1 MWRWLPLVLVL
12 LLCGGLLAYEG
23 VDRLVRA
30 AGLLMRWTHA
40 PGPEAIRNYG
50 AHEVTRRP
58 FTFTL
63 TTREV
68 EALEYLPTDQA
79 DTHRAPP
86 VLLIHGAHFQGIHE
100 PRIQAF
106 ARALASAGLRVIT
119 PHLEEITHHNVTPG
133 TLNTIQQ
140 VARLAA
146 HRTHYETV
154 GVIGVSFSGSLALL
168 AAAQEQPGAGSTKVI
183 ANVAA
188 VGAYVSIAHLGRWYA
203 GLDAVGPDHQLL
215 PFKPHPYGARVL
227 FQAHADTVFGE
238 HAADVKRALA
248 FYISDQPERAQAFA
262 ATLPEPPRSDVQELV
277 SDVPHPLSAK
287 LLSLLE
293 QHKPEL
299 AAISPEGQLAT
310 LNVPVL
316 LVHGSDDP
324 IVPSTETLW
333 LEREVPRHALRQ
345 SLVTSAIRHAEL
357 EAKPSIAELWA
368 LVQWASALLE
378 VNEKQSRAPRI
389 Q

>member
-1 MWRWLPLVLVL
+1 MLSVL
-12 LLCGGLLAYEG
+12 LLCAGLLAYEG

-40 PGPEAIRNYG
+40 PGPDAIRNHG
-50 AHEVTRRP
+50 AHEVTRRELS
-58 FTFTL
+58 FTL

-100 PRIQAF
+100 PRIQEF

-119 PHLEEITHHNVTPG
+119 PHLDEITHHNVTPS
-133 TLNTIQQ
+133 TLDTIQQ

-146 HRTHYETV
+146 KRTHYETV
-154 GVIGVSFSGSLALL
+154 GVIGISFSGSLALL
-168 AAAQEQPGAGSTKVI
+168 TAAHEQAPRVI

-188 VGAYVSIAHLGRWYA
+188 VGAYASVAHLGRWYA
-203 GLDAVGPDHQLL
+203 GLDAVGPDRQVL

-227 FQAHADTVFGE
+227 FQAHADAVFGE
-238 HAADVKRALA
+238 QADQVKRALS

-262 ATLPEPPRSDVQELV
+262 QTLPEPPRSEVLELV
-277 SDVPHPLSAK
+277 SDVPHPLSTK
-287 LLSLLE
+287 LLSLLDE
-293 QHKPEL
+293 HKAEL
-299 AAISPEGQLAT
+299 AAISPEGQLDK

-324 IVPSTETLW
+324 VVPSTETLW

-357 EAKPSIAELWA
+357 EAKPSLAELWA
-368 LVQWASALLE
+368 LVKWAAALLE
-378 VNEKQSRAPRI
+378 LNEQQSRAPLVK
-389 Q
+389 

>member
-1 MWRWLPLVLVL
+1 MPLVLVL
-12 LLCGGLLAYEG
+12 LVCGGLLAYEG

-40 PGPEAIRNYG
+40 PGPEAIRTYG
-50 AHEVTRRP
+50 AHEVTRRELS
-58 FTFTL
+58 FTL
-63 TTREV
+63 TTRDV
-68 EALEYLPTDQA
+68 EALEYLPLDQA
-79 DTHRAPP
+79 DTQRAPP

-100 PRIQAF
+100 PRIQEF

-133 TLNTIQQ
+133 TLDTIQQ

-146 HRTHYETV
+146 RRTHYETV
-154 GVIGVSFSGSLALL
+154 GVIGISFSGSLALL
-168 AAAQEQPGAGSTKVI
+168 AAAQEHPTAAAAKVI

-188 VGAYVSIAHLGRWYA
+188 VGSYVSIAHLGRWYA
-203 GLDAVGPDHQLL
+203 GLDAVGPDQQVL

-238 HAADVKRALA
+238 QAAAVKRALA

-262 ATLPEPPRSDVQELV
+262 DTLPEPPRTDVLELV
-277 SDVPHPLSAK
+277 SDVPHPLSGK
-287 LLSLLE
+287 LLALLE
-293 QHKPEL
+293 EHEEEL
-299 AAISPEGQLAT
+299 AAISPEGQLAK

-357 EAKPSIAELWA
+357 EAKPSVAELWA

-378 VNEKQSRAPRI
+378 VNEKQSRKPGGT
-389 Q
+389 

>member
-1 MWRWLPLVLVL
+1 
-12 LLCGGLLAYEG
+12 
-23 VDRLVRA
+23 
-30 AGLLMRWTHA
+30 
-40 PGPEAIRNYG
+40 
-50 AHEVTRRP
+50 
-58 FTFTL
+58 
-63 TTREV
+63 
-68 EALEYLPTDQA
+68 
-79 DTHRAPP
+79 

-100 PRIQAF
+100 PRIQEF

-133 TLNTIQQ
+133 TLDTIQQ
-140 VARLAA
+140 IARLAA
-146 HRTHYETV
+146 RRTHYETV

-168 AAAQEQPGAGSTKVI
+168 AAAQEQPAAGATKVI

-188 VGAYVSIAHLGRWYA
+188 VGSYVSIAHLGRWYA
-203 GLDAVGPDHQLL
+203 GLDAIGPEQQVL

-238 HAADVKRALA
+238 HAAEVKRALA
-248 FYISDQPERAQAFA
+248 FYISDQPERALAFA
-262 ATLPEPPRSDVQELV
+262 ETLPEPPRSEVLELV

-287 LLSLLE
+287 LLALLE
-293 QHKPEL
+293 EHKTEL
-299 AAISPEGQLAT
+299 AAISPEGQLAK

-324 IVPSTETLW
+324 IVASTETLW

-357 EAKPSIAELWA
+357 EAKPSVAELWA

-378 VNEKQSRAPRI
+378 VNEKQVRTPLV